1 MQTNDLEINDLLKA
15 RRYDPTKRPSQEQ
28 VVFSINSKIVGTLQN
43 YVVVSGL
50 PKASKSTYV
59 GAIAASALVPHYQ
72 AVFGLKLSL
81 PADRQRLAYFDTE
94 HSAFDFYR
102 QMDKIKGFAD
112 KNSLP
117 NFFDAFSTR
126 EDMPAKIR
134 KLVEA
139 YLQAHAECS
148 VLIIDGLLDL
158 CLNYNDERETRLLTN
173 WFKRITKQYNVLLI
187 GVLHLGKGQGETLG
201 HLGSNTDRW
210 AQSTLI
216 VERNKENQ
224 QFILRPKYLRSSDD
238 FDPIAIMNFN
248 GLWQQV
254 PYIEQETF
262 TIPKKGKKS

>member
-1 MQTNDLEINDLLKA
+1 MTNDREYNDLLNA
-15 RRYDPTKRPSQEQ
+15 RRYDPARRPSQEQ
-28 VVFSINSKIVGTLQN
+28 VIFTINSKILGTLEN
-43 YVVVSGL
+43 YICLCGL
-50 PKASKSTYV
+50 PKGGKSSYLA
-59 GAIAASALVPHYQ
+59 AIAASALVPQYQ
-72 AVFGLKLSL
+72 AVFGLKLTL

-102 QMDKIKGFAD
+102 QMDKIKSFAD

-117 NFFDAFSTR
+117 DFFDAFSTR
-126 EDMPAKIR
+126 EDMPARIR
-134 KLVEA
+134 KLVET
-139 YLQAHAECS
+139 YLQAHPDCS

-173 WFKRITKQYNVLLI
+173 WFKRITKQYNLLLI

-216 VERNKENQ
+216 VEKNKENN

-238 FDPIAIMNFN
+238 FNPIAIMNYN

-254 PYIEQETF
+254 PYIENENFAT
-262 TIPKKGKKS
+262 PKKGKK